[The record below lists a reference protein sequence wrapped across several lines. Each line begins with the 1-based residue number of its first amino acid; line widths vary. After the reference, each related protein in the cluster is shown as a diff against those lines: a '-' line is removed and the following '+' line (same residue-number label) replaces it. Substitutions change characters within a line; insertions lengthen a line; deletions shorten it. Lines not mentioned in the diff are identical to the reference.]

1 MMRTNPQTMLFKS
14 VLTAAL
20 AAFFYINGSA
30 LAQGLPNYYVDP
42 TWPKPLP
49 NDWKIG
55 GVMGIA
61 IDRNSDIWVYNRPND
76 LTGLELRAEPSPSI
90 AECCVRPPSMIHF
103 DAAGNVIGSF
113 DAPQGHG
120 MDVDDEGFVYLGQ
133 DTVRKYDPQT
143 GEVVAEVARTPERE
157 GGGRVGLPSPMIR
170 EPGGGGV
177 GPVYR
182 FLPRPPRP
190 ALSINPAEQM
200 QQAAAVAAF
209 REKYPPETPMIVGGL
224 EEIRII
230 EEDNE
235 MYVADNYLGGRILI
249 FDLDTFEFKRG
260 WGAYGRPLS
269 EISTDDAD
277 HEYTPNGPMPRDF
290 AGHLTVNVSN
300 DGLVY
305 AADRNANRIHV
316 TTKDGEFQQEFILA
330 PGTGAGGSTG
340 GVAFSSDPEQ
350 QFLYIS
356 DLTNNKIW
364 FLNRE
369 TGEVVGELGQMGENG
384 GQFYGLH
391 MIAVDSEGIIYT
403 GEVFTGQRAQR
414 FLPANTARGQLLQQL
429 AEMP

>member
-1 MMRTNPQTMLFKS
+1 MKILLVALTGFLLVTPFISVSAQAQTVPSFHYDPVWPK
-14 VLTAAL
+14 A
-20 AAFFYINGSA
+20 
-30 LAQGLPNYYVDP
+30 LPN
-42 TWPKPLP
+42 L
-49 NDWKIG
+49 WKMG
-55 GVMGIA
+55 GVTGLA
-61 IDRNSDIWVYNRPND
+61 VDSNDNIWVYNRPND
-76 LTGLELRAEPSPSI
+76 AMAVELRAEPTPSI

-157 GGGRVGLPSPMIR
+157 GGGRVGLPPPMTR
-170 EPGGGGV
+170 SLGEGGV

-260 WGAYGRPLS
+260 WGAYGKPLS

-277 HEYTPNGPMPRDF
+277 HAYTANGPMPQDF
-290 AGHLTVNVSN
+290 AGHLTVNVSH

-340 GVAFSSDPEQ
+340 GVAFSPDPEQ

-369 TGEVVGELGQMGENG
+369 TGEVVGELGQMGENS
-384 GQFYGLH
+384 GQFFGLH

-414 FLPANTARGQLLQQL
+414 FLPANTIRGQLLQQL

>member
-1 MMRTNPQTMLFKS
+1 MMRTNPQTMLFKR

-61 IDRNSDIWVYNRPND
+61 IDLNSDIWVYNRPND
-76 LTGLELRAEPSPSI
+76 LTSLELRAEPSPSI

-133 DTVRKYDPQT
+133 DTVRKYDPRT
-143 GEVVAEVARTPERE
+143 GEVVAEVERTPERE
-157 GGGRVGLPSPMIR
+157 EGWRGVGLPPPIQRAPGQPVSARPTRPMVSPT
-170 EPGGGGV
+170 ET
-177 GPVYR
+177 
-182 FLPRPPRP
+182 
-190 ALSINPAEQM
+190 
-200 QQAAAVAAF
+200 AAAVAAF

-260 WGAYGRPLS
+260 WGAYGKPLS

-277 HEYTPNGPMPRDF
+277 HAYTPNGPMPRDF

-316 TTKDGEFQQEFILA
+316 TTKNGEFQQEFILA

-340 GVAFSSDPEQ
+340 GVAFSADPEQ

-414 FLPANTARGQLLQQL
+414 FLPANTIRGQLLEQL

>member
-1 MMRTNPQTMLFKS
+1 MMRTNRQTMLFKS
-14 VLTAAL
+14 VLMAI
-20 AAFFYINGSA
+20 AAFFCINGSA
-30 LAQGLPNYYVDP
+30 LSQGLPNYYVDP

-49 NDWKIG
+49 NNWKIG

-76 LTGLELRAEPSPSI
+76 LTSLELRAEPTPSI
-90 AECCVRPPSMIHF
+90 AACCVRPPAMIHF

-157 GGGRVGLPSPMIR
+157 DAWRGVGLPPPIQRAPGQPVSARPTRPMVSPT
-170 EPGGGGV
+170 E
-177 GPVYR
+177 
-182 FLPRPPRP
+182 
-190 ALSINPAEQM
+190 AAE
-200 QQAAAVAAF
+200 AAAAF

-260 WGAYGRPLS
+260 WGAYGKPLS

-277 HEYTPNGPMPRDF
+277 HAYTPNGPMPQDF
-290 AGHLTVNVSN
+290 VGHLTVNVSN

-340 GVAFSSDPEQ
+340 GVAFSHDPEQ
-350 QFLYIS
+350 QYLYIS

-364 FLNRE
+364 FLKIYKMISFNICI
-369 TGEVVGELGQMGENG
+369 
-384 GQFYGLH
+384 YG
-391 MIAVDSEGIIYT
+391 
-403 GEVFTGQRAQR
+403 
-414 FLPANTARGQLLQQL
+414 NN
-429 AEMP
+429 